1 MSEPPEGVTPNRIP
15 NEWEVRDEANRA
27 KNTFGPVRALASDRA
42 QKHVWAGVA
51 IFSLVVSSLS
61 PIFIINY
68 FQSQLSERPFVFVLD
83 SASTIHA
90 GPMERLSLS
99 SEIFST
105 TALNATQA
113 ALQRSPV
120 GLDLPEIAKG
130 IFTEVAL
137 KKLEKEVEAQMPD
150 IQARSLHQKPEIS
163 AVTALNEKAG
173 FRTLE
178 VKGQILRSGKIGGT
192 ALAEPSLPFQL
203 LLLIK
208 QNPKMTERGQYPF
221 VVADFKFKQLA
232 TPPAPRAAPR
242 K

>member
-1 MSEPPEGVTPNRIP
+1 MSEPPEGVTPTRVP
-15 NEWEVRDEANRA
+15 NEWETRDEASRA

-51 IFSLVVSSLS
+51 IFSLVVSTLS
-61 PIFIINY
+61 PIFIINH
-68 FQSQLSERPFVFVLD
+68 FQQQMNERPYVFVLD
-83 SASTIHA
+83 AASTIHA

-105 TALNATQA
+105 TALHATQA

-130 IFTEVAL
+130 MFTESAL
-137 KKLEKEVEAQMPD
+137 KKLEKDVEAQMPD

-208 QNPKMTERGQYPF
+208 QNPKMSERGQYPF
-221 VVADFKFKQLA
+221 VVSDYKFRQIGA
-232 TPPAPRAAPR
+232 ATPTPPAP
-242 K
+242 KK